1 MNPVLTRGRIVA
13 TCGIIMVS
21 VPLLFAA
28 AAAADRRSDEELLL
42 WLLGLRSAK
51 GQNGQRVDINS
62 ATIAELSAVPGI
74 ERHQALRIVAGRPYA
89 TLQNL
94 ARADFSTDAIARLS
108 RFLAAEAQWPGAL
121 PAPGPAPS
129 R

>member
-1 MNPVLTRGRIVA
+1 MNPLLTRGRLA
-13 TCGIIMVS
+13 AACGIIVLS
-21 VPLLFAA
+21 VPLLFTA
-28 AAAADRRSDEELLL
+28 AAAADRRPDAGLLL
-42 WLLGLRSAK
+42 WLLGFSMAK
-51 GQNGQRVDINS
+51 GENGQRLDVNS

-74 ERHQALRIVAGRPYA
+74 ERRQALRIVAGRPYA
-89 TLQNL
+89 TLQSL

-108 RFLAAEAQWPGAL
+108 RFLVVDVESPSAF